1 MVPRDE
7 YEQLMPEQRQL
18 LVAIG
23 HELDAPVQVSR
34 RTESYEIVEPWLG
47 LRQGVQRPP
56 LEGV

>member
-1 MVPRDE
+1 MVPRGE

-23 HELDAPVQVSR
+23 HELDAPVHVTR
-34 RTESYEIVEPWLG
+34 RTEAYEIVEPWNG

-56 LEGV
+56 LQDA